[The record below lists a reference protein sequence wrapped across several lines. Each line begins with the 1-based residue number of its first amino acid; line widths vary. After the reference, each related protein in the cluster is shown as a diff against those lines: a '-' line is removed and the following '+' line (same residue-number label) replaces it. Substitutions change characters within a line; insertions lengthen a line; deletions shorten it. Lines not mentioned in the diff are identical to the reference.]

1 MAHDVF
7 LSHSSKDKAIAD
19 AAVAC
24 IESRKIRCWVA
35 PRDIVAGSAWSESII
50 DAINGA
56 SVMVLILS
64 ENSNVSNQ
72 VLREIERAAN
82 RGIPILPFRVADVE
96 LSKSLEYFLSSAHW
110 LDAYHGKVKDH
121 VETLANN
128 VASVLERQDAIV
140 DVKTPSVSPRRNP
153 IPLIGIAVAVL
164 LVVSATVFFF
174 RQSHNRK
181 TAIRNALEQ
190 GDHATALS
198 LDPTNQEAIA
208 LRERDVE
215 IAQAISSGNFEKALQ
230 LDPNNRQALTLKQKS
245 EFDTLLEAGD
255 FEAVLAIDPDN
266 KEALAL
272 KSESIEY
279 KAGIGGQNILKMV
292 AEKLGAPNGGVGVT
306 DVSEEQKCGLKLGD
320 VIVKFNGKQITNVV
334 DIQAAGWN
342 EVQPDTEYPITVVRN
357 GKPIEMMLTPIARL
371 KKKKPEDENRYPI
384 FGQLDQFKMA
394 KPLVFLKQL
403 VVSGGIAMT
412 LDDEGLASYWELN
425 EDDPGLNT
433 IKDREFSA
441 LGAAVNGNRFV
452 LANARNGELLVWS
465 PASKSLEGIMEGH
478 PNDKVIA
485 VLLSDDGKNAV
496 SITKKGGVR
505 TWDLATRK
513 MLKEMTLQEIA
524 KGKIWWAGD
533 IGMFAK
539 NFSISTSG
547 RYLGQH
553 SARSFVI
560 FDLEK
565 EGLQQKIETTE
576 TLQEAALSPDGSLV
590 ALGFENGRI
599 EIRNTVKNEV
609 IHTLRWHTGEVSL
622 LSFLSPNIL
631 LSSSSDKRDSQLV
644 VWDLKTESP
653 LWGYQ
658 FVEVNNIFAYGPNHV
673 RYDRG
678 TQSLYAGTATVRK
691 LGFPDDLVSSLEKFS
706 WAGDTLPEPTG
717 MSVADTGDPTSPD
730 FSATSTM
737 TTTAGDGSKTE
748 YASFADGTSVVTSRD
763 AKGQLTRKLFRPAD
777 GDVGLGVY
785 FKLAEGE
792 LLKDKIPQGLTVEE
806 LARGG
811 QAERDGVLSVG
822 DVVVSLVDDADTAKP
837 IKGQYFADVARQIFG
852 DEGTTLRV
860 GILRDGSPEPMIVT
874 LKRGRVLAVR
884 NPPVKSDWKNNLGMD
899 FVFVPMGMGKIGID
913 GYPPKDSRSQYV
925 RHTKSFLIAIH
936 EVTQNDFEEVMG
948 KNPSAHRSGGEKSRE
963 VKGVDT
969 AFHPVDSVTWEDANE
984 FCEKLSQRDG
994 VNYRLPTEAEWEWAC
1009 RNAGTESWSTMDRYS
1024 ELEEMAVGV
1033 SFRKTLA
1040 VGNRSPNEAGIF
1052 DMYGNVAE
1060 WCLDWNDKAG
1070 REAVPYIDPSGPAEG
1085 AKKVLRGGSYQ
1096 DGGSS
1101 FRYRSFLTPSEKRP
1115 YVGFRVILD
1124 ASNKEQ
1130 KALKEFF
1137 ERDQPVQLDLS
1148 SIPKVLP
1155 VPDFKKKSEAD
1166 EKKIHD
1172 DINTRFASGDANLKN
1187 EFFELASANQSYFNP
1202 DYHLWHKLPGASK
1215 DRGDAYRSYSDAKQ
1229 SERIG
1234 NGNET
1239 LPKLEAARK
1248 KDLLMGWASNDIAWS
1263 LATNSN
1269 ENHRDGIIAV
1279 QRAIEACE
1287 TVRWRYWGFLDTLA
1301 AALAEVGEFAEA
1313 KRVATASR
1321 QMAPSSQHAYLD
1333 RLIGLYGEGKPYSD

>member
-35 PRDIVAGSAWSESII
+35 PRDIVAGSDWSESII
-50 DAINGA
+50 DGINGA

-64 ENSNVSNQ
+64 ENSNVSKQ

-82 RGIPILPFRVADVE
+82 RGIPILPFRVADIE

-110 LDAYHGKVKDH
+110 LDAYQGKVKDNI
-121 VETLANN
+121 EILANN
-128 VASVLERQDAIV
+128 VANVLERQDAIV

-153 IPLIGIAVAVL
+153 FPLIGVAITIM
-164 LVVSATVFFF
+164 LVVLASVFFF
-174 RQSHNRK
+174 NQSHNKK
-181 TAIRNALEQ
+181 TAIKNALQQ

-198 LDPTNQEAIA
+198 LDPTN
-208 LRERDVE
+208 
-215 IAQAISSGNFEKALQ
+215 
-230 LDPNNRQALTLKQKS
+230 RQALALKQKS

-292 AEKLGAPNGGVGVT
+292 AEKLGAPNGGLGVT
-306 DVSEEQKCGLKLGD
+306 DVSEEQKCGIQLGD
-320 VIVKFNGKQITNVV
+320 VIVKFNGKQITNVT
-334 DIQAAGWN
+334 DILAAGWN

-357 GKPIEMMLTPIARL
+357 GKPIEMTLTPFARL
-371 KKKKPEDENRYPI
+371 KKKKPEDGNLFLV

-394 KPLVFLKQL
+394 KREIFLNQL
-403 VVSGGIAMT
+403 VVSGGIAMA
-412 LDDEGLASYWELN
+412 LDYEGLASYWELY

-441 LGAAVNGNRFV
+441 LGGAVNGNRFV

-465 PASKSLEGIMEGH
+465 PAAKSLEGIMEGH

-485 VLLSDDGKNAV
+485 VLLSDDGTKAV
-496 SITKKGGVR
+496 SIAKKGGVR

-524 KGKIWWAGD
+524 KGKLWWAGD
-533 IGMFAK
+533 IGMFAE

-576 TLQEAALSPDGSLV
+576 TLKGSALSPDGSLV

-599 EIRNTVKNEV
+599 EIRNTVTNEV
-609 IHTLRWHTGEVSL
+609 IHTLRWHTGEASL
-622 LSFLSPNIL
+622 VAFLSPNIL
-631 LSSSSDKRDSQLV
+631 LSSSSDQRDSQLI

-653 LWGYQ
+653 NWGYQ
-658 FVEVNNIFAYGPNHV
+658 FVEDNNMFAFGPKHV

-678 TQSLYAGTATVRK
+678 TQALYAGTATVRK
-691 LGFPDDLVSSLEKFS
+691 LGVPDDLVSSLEKFS
-706 WAGDTLPEPTG
+706 WAGDNLPEPTG
-717 MSVADTGDPTSPD
+717 MSVADTGDPASPD

-748 YASFADGTSVVTSRD
+748 IASFADGTSVVTSRD

-785 FKLAEGE
+785 FKLADGE
-792 LLKDKIPQGLTVEE
+792 LLRDKIPQGLTVEE
-806 LARGG
+806 IAHGG
-811 QAERDGVLSVG
+811 QAERDGVLNVG
-822 DVVVSLVDDADTAKP
+822 DVIVSLVDDADTAKP
-837 IKGQYFADVARQIFG
+837 IKGLYFADVARQIFG

-860 GILRDGSPEPMIVT
+860 GILRGGSQKPMIVT
-874 LKRGRVLAVR
+874 LKRGRILAVR

-899 FVFVPMGMGKIGID
+899 FVFVPMGIGKIGIESSVHV
-913 GYPPKDSRSQYV
+913 DSRSQYV
-925 RHTKSFLIAIH
+925 RHTKSFLIGIH
-936 EVTQNDFEEVMG
+936 EVTQSEFEKVMG
-948 KNPSAHRSGGEKSRE
+948 RNPSAHCSGGERGIE

-969 AFHPVDSVTWEDANE
+969 SFHPVDSVTWEDANE
-984 FCEKLSQRDG
+984 FCKKLSRRDG

-1009 RNAGTESWSTMDRYS
+1009 RNAGTESWSIYDQSS
-1024 ELEEMAVGV
+1024 EFEEMAVGT
-1033 SFRKTLA
+1033 SDRKTLA
-1040 VGNRSPNEAGIF
+1040 SGSRSPNEAGIF

-1070 REAVPYIDPSGPAEG
+1070 REAVQYVDPSGPTEG
-1085 AKKVLRGGSYQ
+1085 VKKVVRGGSYQ
-1096 DGGSS
+1096 NFGRQFRDRSS
-1101 FRYRSFLTPSEKRP
+1101 LNPSEKRP
-1115 YVGFRVILD
+1115 YLGFRVILD

-1137 ERDQPVQLDLS
+1137 ERDQPVQLDMS

-1155 VPDFKKKSEAD
+1155 VPGYIKRSEAD
-1166 EKKIHD
+1166 EKKIYD
-1172 DINTRFASGDANLKN
+1172 EVNARFQSGDSGLND
-1187 EFFELASANQSYFNP
+1187 EFLELMSANQRFF
-1202 DYHLWHKLPGASK
+1202 
-1215 DRGDAYRSYSDAKQ
+1215 SDARRLWPEL
-1229 SERIG
+1229 SGANEDRIEAFLAYNDG
-1234 NGNET
+1234 HRARQIGKANQT

-1248 KDLLMGWASNDIAWS
+1248 KDLLMGWVSNDIAWS

-1313 KRVATASR
+1313 KRVATAAR
-1321 QMAPSSQHAYLD
+1321 QMAPTSEHAYLD